1 MEEVMKN
8 FLETY
13 KHIIN
18 PVVAAVAILG
28 LFYLGSTITP
38 KDEITYEE
46 PVVELEPVVVVE
58 QLPTPQPDPEP
69 EPIVEPE
76 PVLEEVVKEV
86 VEVVVEVDEDTVVT
100 DVVNDTIEVEVDSIV
115 APVKVEVDTTD
126 KSETT
131 HTNHMTTDHPEVTV
145 SVNGY
150 LVVPDSVDNI
160 VNAFVYAAERVGRNT
175 YFEWRDSTY
184 TTENFYD
191 NTKGINN

>member
-18 PVVAAVAILG
+18 TVVAVVALG
-28 LFYLGSTITP
+28 CLFYLGSTIEPKEELISPISEVEVVAEPIATP
-38 KDEITYEE
+38 EPVIEVVDEII
-46 PVVELEPVVVVE
+46 
-58 QLPTPQPDPEP
+58 EP
-69 EPIVEPE
+69 EAIPE
-76 PVLEEVVKEV
+76 PVLEVVVKEV
-86 VEVVVEVDEDTVVT
+86 VEVDQDTVVT
-100 DVVNDTIEVEVDSIV
+100 DVVNETIEVEIDSV
-115 APVKVEVDTTD
+115 EAPVEVKDD
-126 KSETT
+126 ST

-175 YFEWRDSTY
+175 FFEWRDSTY
-184 TTENFYD
+184 TTKDFYANKNPMD
-191 NTKGINN
+191 Q

>member
-18 PVVAAVAILG
+18 TVVAVVALG
-28 LFYLGSTITP
+28 CLFYLGSTMEPEDELISPVSEVEVVAEPIATP
-38 KDEITYEE
+38 EPVIEVVDEIIE
-46 PVVELEPVVVVE
+46 PEA
-58 QLPTPQPDPEP
+58 TPEP
-69 EPIVEPE
+69 EIVVEPE
-76 PVLEEVVKEV
+76 PVLEVVVKE
-86 VEVVVEVDEDTVVT
+86 VVEVDEDTVVT
-100 DVVNDTIEVEVDSIV
+100 DVVNETIEVEIDSAK
-115 APVKVEVDTTD
+115 APVEVMDD
-126 KSETT
+126 ST

-184 TTENFYD
+184 TTENFYA
-191 NTKGINN
+191 NKKRINN